1 MVASPNPIAITGLGA
16 CCPLGSDV
24 ATSWQTFQDGGSS
37 IQRIPENWGND
48 LPSQVAGIT
57 DADIHSLLKPHI
69 ARRLDRS
76 TQLAL
81 LASSEAWHHAGTPP
95 TPSERLAVVFGTGI
109 GGVSSG
115 GAQFQLLQE
124 QGPRKVNPLTV
135 PMVMPNAVATQV
147 ALWLGAQ
154 GPVEAPVSACA
165 TGADAI
171 AWGAQLLRAG
181 QADRVL
187 VGGCEALVNRFGIAA
202 FGAMQA
208 LSPEREDPSQ
218 ASRPFDQAR
227 QGFVMAEGA
236 AALVLEPLSEAKSR
250 GATIHGLLRG
260 QGVSFDAHHITAPH
274 PDGLQAERAMKLAI
288 NDADISTDQVSFIK
302 AHATGTPHG
311 DPAEAK
317 ALSRLFGEYQP
328 WVIAPKAQTG
338 HLIGGAGALETV
350 LSVLCLREGVLPP
363 QQNCPHPDP
372 SLELP
377 LPRQTEA
384 LVSSERFALANA
396 FGFGGKNVALV
407 LSSY

>member
-1 MVASPNPIAITGLGA
+1 MVASLEPIAITGLGA
-16 CCPLGSDV
+16 CCPLGSDL
-24 ATSWQTFQDGGSS
+24 ATSWQTFQSGGSG
-37 IQRIPENWGND
+37 IQPLPENWSND

-81 LASSEAWHHAGTPP
+81 LASSEAWHHAGAPP
-95 TPSERLAVVFGTGI
+95 TPSERLGVVFGTGI

-124 QGPRKVNPLTV
+124 HGPRKVNPLTV

-165 TGADAI
+165 TGSDAI

-181 QADRVL
+181 LVDRVL

-208 LSPEREDPSQ
+208 LTPEKDNPSQ

-236 AALVLEPLSEAKSR
+236 AALVLEPLGIAQSR

-288 NDADISTDQVSFIK
+288 NDAGISTDQVSFIK

-363 QQNCPHPDP
+363 QQNCPNPDP
-372 SLELP
+372 SLRLP

>member
-1 MVASPNPIAITGLGA
+1 MVSPEAIAITGLGA
-16 CCPLGSDV
+16 CSPLGSDLS
-24 ATSWQTFQDGGSS
+24 TSWQTFQSGGSGIRS
-37 IQRIPENWGND
+37 LPESWSHD
-48 LPSQVAGIT
+48 LPSQVAGIV
-57 DADIHSLLKPHI
+57 DADIHRLLQPHI

-81 LASSEAWHHAGTPP
+81 LAGSEAWQHSGSPA

-124 QGPRKVNPLTV
+124 RGPRKVNPLTV

-171 AWGAQLLRAG
+171 AWGAQLLRTG
-181 QADRVL
+181 LADRVL
-187 VGGCEALVNRFGIAA
+187 VGGSEALVNRFGIAA

-208 LSPEREDPSQ
+208 LSPKQDNPSQ

-236 AALVLEPLSEAKSR
+236 AALVLEPLNTATSR

-274 PDGLQAERAMKLAI
+274 PDGLQAERAMQLALS
-288 NDADISTDQVSFIK
+288 DAGISTDQVSFIK

-317 ALSRLFGEYQP
+317 ALSRLFGEHQP

-350 LSVLCLREGVLPP
+350 LTVLCLREGVLPP
-363 QQNCPHPDP
+363 QQNCPNPDP
-372 SLELP
+372 ALGLP
-377 LPRQTEA
+377 LPRQVET
-384 LVSSERFALANA
+384 LGSGERFALANA

-407 LSSY
+407 LSNY

>member
-1 MVASPNPIAITGLGA
+1 MVASPDPIAITGLGA
-16 CCPLGSDV
+16 CCPLGSDL
-24 ATSWQTFQDGGSS
+24 ATSWQAFQSGESGIQPLPESWSS
-37 IQRIPENWGND
+37 D
-48 LPSQVAGIT
+48 LPSQVGGIT
-57 DADIHSLLKPHI
+57 HADIHSLLKPHI

-81 LASSEAWHHAGTPP
+81 LASSEAWRHAGTPP
-95 TPSERLAVVFGTGI
+95 TPSERLGVVFGTGI

-147 ALWLGAQ
+147 ALQLGAQ

-171 AWGAQLLRAG
+171 AWGVQLLHTG
-181 QADRVL
+181 QVDRVV

-208 LSPEREDPSQ
+208 LSPEKDNPSQ
-218 ASRPFDQAR
+218 ASRPFDQIR
-227 QGFVMAEGA
+227 NGFVMAEGA
-236 AALVLEPLSEAKSR
+236 AALVLEPLSQAKQR
-250 GATIHGLLRG
+250 GATVHALLRG
-260 QGVSFDAHHITAPH
+260 HGTSFDAHHITAPH
-274 PDGLQAERAMKLAI
+274 PDGLQAERAMRLAMTAAGI
-288 NDADISTDQVSFIK
+288 QPEAITFIK

-317 ALSRLFGEYQP
+317 ALSRIFSKYKP

-338 HLIGGAGALETV
+338 HLIGGAGALEAV
-350 LSVLCLREGVLPP
+350 LTVLCLREGILPP
-363 QQNCPHPDP
+363 QQNCPNPDP
-372 SLELP
+372 ALTLP
-377 LPRQTEA
+377 LPTKHTQ
-384 LVSSERFALANA
+384 LPPGQKFAVANA

-407 LSSY
+407 ISSA

>member
-1 MVASPNPIAITGLGA
+1 MVASSDSIAITGLGA
-16 CCPLGSDV
+16 CCPLGSDL
-24 ATSWQTFQDGGSS
+24 ATSWKTFQAGGSG

-57 DADIHSLLKPHI
+57 DADIHRLLKPHI

-81 LASSEAWHHAGTPP
+81 LAGSEAWHHAGSPA
-95 TPSERLAVVFGTGI
+95 TPSERLGVVFGTGI

-124 QGPRKVNPLTV
+124 HGPRKLNPLTV

-165 TGADAI
+165 TGSDAI
-171 AWGAQLLRAG
+171 AWGAQLLRIG
-181 QADRVL
+181 QADRVV
-187 VGGCEALVNRFGIAA
+187 VGGSEALVNRFGIAA

-208 LSPEREDPSQ
+208 LSPGREDPSQ
-218 ASRPFDQAR
+218 ASRPFDVAR

-236 AALVLEPLSEAKSR
+236 ASLVLEPLSKAQSR

-274 PDGLQAERAMKLAI
+274 PDGLQTERAMKLAI
-288 NDADISTDQVSFIK
+288 SDAGISADQVSFVK

-317 ALSRLFGEYQP
+317 ALSRLFGQHQP

-350 LSVLCLREGVLPP
+350 LSVLCLREAVLPA
-363 QQNCPHPDP
+363 QQNCPNPVQ
-372 SLELP
+372 SLEMP
-377 LPRQTEA
+377 LPRQTET
-384 LVSSERFALANA
+384 LGSGERFALANA